1 MYKPQALA
9 EQSQGHAHPVPIPH
23 DTANEA
29 SEPLSM
35 AVQDDAGSPVSHLP
49 NQLQH
54 LQQECRLSTSTLTAS
69 GLGTHPTDGILGP
82 ESGMAAS
89 PAESCSRQAFPGSS
103 AAGSPTG
110 RMSLGRT
117 RSKHL
122 SRETRED
129 TPDPRPPPQSY
140 TGPPPS
146 VQPFLQQHPTRAPSS
161 PPWRCRKP
169 AAAAIAEVP
178 GPPGSAQPGHAAE
191 PPSQPHAAAHSSTPP
206 DGSQAPAH
214 QQVPMEEA
222 SSIAGMQPQG
232 TATKWALK
240 FRMPQQHVMEAPR
253 AAAAPADR
261 HLSDTAEDPAGPSS
275 SHNTSNMEQASSE
288 AEAASLPIRLR
299 HVQLSGKIHIH
310 RGIWL

>member
-1 MYKPQALA
+1 
-9 EQSQGHAHPVPIPH
+9 
-23 DTANEA
+23 
-29 SEPLSM
+29 M

-54 LQQECRLSTSTLTAS
+54 LQQGCGLSSSTLTAS
-69 GLGTHPTDGILGP
+69 GLGLNPTEGIRGP
-82 ESGMAAS
+82 ESSIAAS
-89 PAESCSRQAFPGSS
+89 PAESCTRQAFPGGS

-140 TGPPPS
+140 SAPPPS
-146 VQPFLQQHPTRAPSS
+146 AQSFLQQHPTRALSS

-178 GPPGSAQPGHAAE
+178 GAPGSAQPKHAAE
-191 PPSQPHAAAHSSTPP
+191 PSSQPHAANHSSTPP
-206 DGSQAPAH
+206 DGSHAPAQ
-214 QQVPMEEA
+214 QQVPMEGA
-222 SSIAGMQPQG
+222 SSIVGVQPQA

-240 FRMPQQHVMEAPR
+240 FRMPPQQVLEAPG
-253 AAAAPADR
+253 AAAAPADQY
-261 HLSDTAEDPAGPSS
+261 LPDTAEDPAGPSS
-275 SHNTSNMEQASSE
+275 SHDMSSMEQASAG
-288 AEAASLPIRLR
+288 AEAASLPTRLR
-299 HVQLSGKIHIH
+299 DVQLSGNDHTFVRNLAVMITSRLVCKVTVFCIST
-310 RGIWL
+310 

>member
-1 MYKPQALA
+1 MYEPQARAQQPQRHTLA
-9 EQSQGHAHPVPIPH
+9 VPIFH
-23 DTANEA
+23 DTAIEA
-29 SEPLSM
+29 IEPPFM

-49 NQLQH
+49 NRAQH
-54 LQQECRLSTSTLTAS
+54 SHQECRLPSKTLTAS
-69 GLGTHPTDGILGP
+69 GLAMHPTEGILGV
-82 ESGMAAS
+82 ESGMAGS
-89 PAESCSRQAFPGSS
+89 PAESCTRQAFSGSS
-103 AAGSPTG
+103 AASSPTG

-140 TGPPPS
+140 SGPPPS
-146 VQPFLQQHPTRAPSS
+146 AQSFLQQHPTRAPSS

-178 GPPGSAQPGHAAE
+178 GAAGSTQPGHAAE
-191 PPSQPHAAAHSSTPP
+191 PSSQPHRAMHSSTPP
-206 DGSQAPAH
+206 DGSHAPAQ

-222 SSIAGMQPQG
+222 SSVVGVQPQA

-240 FRMPQQHVMEAPR
+240 FRMPPQHGLEAPG

-261 HLSDTAEDPAGPSS
+261 HLSETAEDPARPSS
-275 SHNTSNMEQASSE
+275 SHNLSNMEQASAG
-288 AEAASLPIRLR
+288 AEAASLPSRLR
-299 HVQLSGKIHIH
+299 HVQLSGNVHTPLRH
-310 RGIWL
+310 